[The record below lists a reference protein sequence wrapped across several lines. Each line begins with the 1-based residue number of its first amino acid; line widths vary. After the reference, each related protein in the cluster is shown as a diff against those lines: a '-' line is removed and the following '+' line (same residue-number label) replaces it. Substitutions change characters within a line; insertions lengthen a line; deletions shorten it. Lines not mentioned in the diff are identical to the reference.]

1 MILLINYFL
10 EHIWRPVFCK
20 NYLESTFKLSKT
32 EYCILQKLIEYLEV
46 TDNNIIWFN
55 YTYNSIYDEY
65 GVIYE
70 YIDPIYKIK
79 VKGHC
84 ILNGRIFNRIFEN

>member
-1 MILLINYFL
+1 MSILKNYFL
-10 EHIWRPVFCK
+10 EHILRPVFCK

-32 EYCILQKLIEYLEV
+32 EYCILQKLIEYLG
-46 TDNNIIWFN
+46 TNNIIWFN

-65 GVIYE
+65 TVIYE
-70 YIDPIYKIK
+70 YIVPIYNIK

-84 ILNGRIFNRIFEN
+84 ILNERIFNRTFEN